1 MITNPPYGK
10 SWKEDKKK
18 IYHTEKSECDNQPYS
33 FAYPL
38 PAYGV
43 AFFEYKKEDIEPEIE
58 DVKEEKEETAS
69 ETKK

>member
-1 MITNPPYGK
+1 METVP
-10 SWKEDKKK
+10 DKKK
-18 IYHTEKSECDNQPYS
+18 VYHTEKSECDNQPYS

-58 DVKEEKEETAS
+58 EVK
-69 ETKK
+69 KKKRKTLLQRPRNERSD